1 MLQSDTF
8 WALVGLVL
16 FLVILAYFGVHK
28 TVLRALDARTARIK
42 AELDEARKLR
52 EEAQAL
58 LADYQRRRRD
68 AEAEAEAIVEEA
80 RREAERMTREATE
93 KLRELVERRTK
104 SAEEK
109 IAQAEAQ
116 AIAEVRGRAAEIAV
130 EAARRILEEKVQGE
144 VADRILG
151 DSIEAVRKHLN

>member
-1 MLQSDTF
+1 MLTTDTF

-16 FLVILAYFGVHK
+16 FLAIAVYFGVPGM
-28 TVLRALDARTARIK
+28 VVRSLDNRTNRIK
-42 AELDEARKLR
+42 TEIDEARKLR

-68 AEAEAEAIVEEA
+68 AEKEAEAIVEEA
-80 RREAERMTREATE
+80 RREAERMTRDANE
-93 KLRELVERRTK
+93 KLREMVERRTQ
-104 SAEEK
+104 SAEDK

-116 AIAEVRGRAAEIAV
+116 AIADVRTRAAEIAV
-130 EAARRILEEKVQGE
+130 DAARRVLEDKVHGD

-151 DSIEAVRKHLN
+151 ESIDSVRKHLN